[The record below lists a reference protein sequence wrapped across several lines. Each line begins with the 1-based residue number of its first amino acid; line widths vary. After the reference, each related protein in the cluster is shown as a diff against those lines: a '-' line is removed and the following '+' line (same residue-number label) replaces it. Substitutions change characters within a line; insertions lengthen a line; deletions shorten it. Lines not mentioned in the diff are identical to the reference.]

1 MIKRFMSCSI
11 FLLVFVLIV
20 SGCSKAVSNSTYNPT
35 IKNTETEKNG
45 QVESQATLNTEGN
58 NTIDKGK
65 SEETVSQQTK
75 TTEPL
80 KEVKNTEQKE
90 IKKNNKVIVIDPGHG
105 GKTSSATEKISPD
118 SNTMKPKNVSGA
130 TGIKSR
136 TPEHVIAL
144 QVSMKLKEL
153 LEKKGYTVI
162 MTRTS
167 DKETI
172 SNIERAEV
180 GNKNNADLVVRVHA
194 DSSPNNSVEGA
205 SMLVPG
211 EVGYAKSIAKTSRK
225 YGEIIFQAL
234 LEEVKMKSRG
244 IVTRKDL
251 TGFNWSRVPVV
262 LIEMGFLSNPEEDK
276 LLNSSDYQNKIA
288 LGLTK
293 GIDEILTEK

>member
-1 MIKRFMSCSI
+1 M
-11 FLLVFVLIV
+11 LVLVLIV

-45 QVESQATLNTEGN
+45 QVESKATLNTEGN

-65 SEETVSQQTK
+65 SEETVAQQTK
-75 TTEPL
+75 TTEPS

-105 GKTSSATEKISPD
+105 GKTSSAAEKISPD

-251 TGFNWSRVPVV
+251 TGFNWSKVPVV
-262 LIEMGFLSNPEEDK
+262 LLEMGFLSNPEEDK
-276 LLNSSDYQNKIA
+276 LLSSSDYQNKIA
-288 LGLTK
+288 LGLAK
-293 GIDEILTEK
+293 GIEEILAEK